1 LIGLPDRVGRSY
13 KLMLDKAEG
22 PNNSIIS
29 RPRKKGGQRTENVP
43 IMRQK
48 SQAVCKRDN
57 SDYLHCAKSYIII
70 KTTFIQTV
78 ENY

>member
-1 LIGLPDRVGRSY
+1 
-13 KLMLDKAEG
+13 MLDKAEG

-57 SDYLHCAKSYIII
+57 SDYLHCAKIILTLNQLLHKLWKI
-70 KTTFIQTV
+70 TNFIF
-78 ENY
+78 